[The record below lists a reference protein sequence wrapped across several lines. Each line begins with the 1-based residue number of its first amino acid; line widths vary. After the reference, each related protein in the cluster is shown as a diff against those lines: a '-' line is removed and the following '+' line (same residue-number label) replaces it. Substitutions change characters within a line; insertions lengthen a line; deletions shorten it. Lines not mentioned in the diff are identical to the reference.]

1 MLIGLMWLPNQSVF
15 IQFHPVTYMVKL
27 NIEMSMAKLIT
38 RLASRGAS
46 DEYYPEMSNSHP
58 TEGQSGHRSTADH
71 SSPWAH
77 GNSMQL
83 AQMSKVVAG
92 DSDDD
97 TRSSTDLPGIHRR
110 TEIEVVVVDS
120 DIKSYRP
127 RGRAPRSVDDE
138 LPLTSDAGHPKEVVE
153 DIRRATSSNSR
164 DS

>member
-38 RLASRGAS
+38 RLASRGSS

-97 TRSSTDLPGIHRR
+97 VRSSTDLPGIHRR